1 MPGQSPFIWHELVTT
16 DPGERTEEQA
26 GDAVKDVRELVKEL
40 Q

>member
-1 MPGQSPFIWHELVTT
+1 MAWSDPN
-16 DPGERTEEQA
+16 PGERTEEQV